1 MQISKF
7 LRMIFHLLLKQI
19 QKFQKFLRV
28 VFLPVLSPLIKRET
42 KLLFIV
48 ALFFPIIFFPPVI
61 GIFSYLLPHFSLSLI
76 PNVSFCFI
84 LWFAVFYPSFSLY
97 MVFLNNLLEY
107 KKREGH
113 SYSIK
118 NILLD
123 ILKIKHEN
131 INDVIILLSIL
142 LMLIYVYFLI
152 SVFLLPM
159 HPFVY
164 LYVIIVIGL
173 ILYMFGLLTFAGF
186 QDKKAGI
193 LLLSIIA
200 TFAISLSPFVVRRS
214 TLHINT
220 QEIAFKLIIPIF
232 ASILASILAGI
243 INYMQKKTHIYKI
256 RKWEKWSIFFDDR
269 LLVAILITVFPTIF
283 IFSLFSIGV
292 LVLLFGKEIVY
303 FSIKTVLIGILA
315 ILFISLSVQL
325 LSSFWFLRDFP
336 KTLLTFFSSWKEF
349 FDCYYGNDT
358 HTISDENLNRLI
370 KIKGEC
376 MGISFNREYEDHPF
390 FEQSFWLKLI
400 DREEL
405 IEVIRFKEILPIK
418 KSVWEGDKI
427 IAIGFPRKIY
437 DNQEKDFRY
446 IFEAHYIETITNQ

>member
-1 MQISKF
+1 
-7 LRMIFHLLLKQI
+7 
-19 QKFQKFLRV
+19 
-28 VFLPVLSPLIKRET
+28 
-42 KLLFIV
+42 
-48 ALFFPIIFFPPVI
+48 
-61 GIFSYLLPHFSLSLI
+61 
-76 PNVSFCFI
+76 
-84 LWFAVFYPSFSLY
+84 
-97 MVFLNNLLEY
+97 
-107 KKREGH
+107 
-113 SYSIK
+113 
-118 NILLD
+118 
-123 ILKIKHEN
+123 
-131 INDVIILLSIL
+131 
-142 LMLIYVYFLI
+142 
-152 SVFLLPM
+152 M

-232 ASILASILAGI
+232 ASILAGI

-349 FDCYYGNDT
+349 FDCYY
-358 HTISDENLNRLI
+358 
-370 KIKGEC
+370 
-376 MGISFNREYEDHPF
+376 
-390 FEQSFWLKLI
+390 
-400 DREEL
+400 
-405 IEVIRFKEILPIK
+405 
-418 KSVWEGDKI
+418 
-427 IAIGFPRKIY
+427 
-437 DNQEKDFRY
+437 
-446 IFEAHYIETITNQ
+446 